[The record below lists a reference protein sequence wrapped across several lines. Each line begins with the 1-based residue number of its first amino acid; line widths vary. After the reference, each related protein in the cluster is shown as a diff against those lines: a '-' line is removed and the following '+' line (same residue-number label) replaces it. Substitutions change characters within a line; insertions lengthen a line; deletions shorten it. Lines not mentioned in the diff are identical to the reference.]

1 MKLEKI
7 YDEVKKYLLLTED
20 DEDIEH
26 KEISELNEK
35 LEDKISKLKEKI
47 KSSNN
52 IEEENSLKQE
62 IEILKKFR
70 KQLKE
75 KKMQKD

>member
-7 YDEVKKYLLLTED
+7 YDEVKKYLLLD
-20 DEDIEH
+20 KDEEIEH
-26 KEISELNEK
+26 KKVHKLYEK

-47 KSSNN
+47 KSSKN
-52 IEEENSLKQE
+52 IEEENSLKEE

-70 KQLKE
+70 KQLKD
-75 KKMQKD
+75 KK

>member
-75 KKMQKD
+75 KKI